1 MAEAAASATKP
12 GAKGRAATGRADG
25 ATLFAIGMIGIFWG
39 LNWPAM
45 KVMLTELPP
54 FTIRAVALSG
64 AALLL
69 GLVARALGHRLLPP
83 LRELPWMAL
92 TGLLTIWGFN
102 ILVVIGQT
110 LTEASKAAIIAY
122 TMPAMTAVLSAL
134 LLGERLSGRR
144 LAALTLGMG
153 GIGVLL
159 SEDFGAVLAAPAG
172 ALVMVGSALSWS
184 LGTVAMK
191 AGRFTLG
198 AMPLTVW
205 FLGLSA
211 LACWPLV
218 LIWDRGWWADPVLS
232 WPVAAVWAWHGFMP
246 MVVCYALWTSL
257 VGRLPASMA
266 AIATLLAPFVGVS
279 SAVLLLGEPASW
291 QKGLA
296 LALVLGSIA
305 LGFLR
310 VPRFLAGSG

>member
-1 MAEAAASATKP
+1 MAEAADRTSGGASGP
-12 GAKGRAATGRADG
+12 SGRADG
-25 ATLFAIGMIGIFWG
+25 TILFTIGMIGVFWG

-45 KVMLTELPP
+45 KVMLTEVPP

-64 AALLL
+64 AALVLA
-69 GLVARALGHRLLPP
+69 GICRATGQRLIPP

-92 TGLLTIWGFN
+92 TGLLSVFGFN
-102 ILVVIGQT
+102 ILVIIGQT

-122 TMPAMTAVLSAL
+122 TMPAMTAVLSAV

-144 LAALTLGMG
+144 LAALGMG
-153 GIGVLL
+153 MAGIAVLL
-159 SEDFGAVLAAPAG
+159 SQDFGAVIAAPAG
-172 ALVMVGSALSWS
+172 ALVMLGSALSWA

-191 AGRFTLG
+191 AGRFTLAPMG
-198 AMPLTVW
+198 LTVW
-205 FLGLSA
+205 FLGLSG
-211 LACWPLV
+211 LASWPLV
-218 LIWDRGWWADPVLS
+218 AVWEAGWWADPVLS
-232 WPVAAVWAWHGFMP
+232 WPVAAVWAWHAFMP

-257 VGRLPASMA
+257 VGRLPASLA

-279 SAVLLLGEPASW
+279 SAILLLGEPASW

-310 VPRFLAGSG
+310 LPRVFAGAG